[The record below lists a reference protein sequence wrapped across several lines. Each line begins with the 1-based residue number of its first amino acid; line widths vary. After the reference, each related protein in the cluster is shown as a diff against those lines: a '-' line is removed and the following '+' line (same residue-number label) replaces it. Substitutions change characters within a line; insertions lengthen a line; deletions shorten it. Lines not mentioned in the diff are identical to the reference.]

1 MSAIKLSI
9 CLPTFNRAVFLNK
22 ALAYFVT
29 DYKIPFEYEIV
40 ISDNASTDNTR
51 EIVDAYISE
60 GLPIRYFRRTENLGY
75 EPNLSSAFRHAR
87 GEYNVYLADDDMLII
102 DGIVDTIKYLDA
114 NPDVT
119 ACYAPWYLHD
129 EVQKVDQTLFYTVKA
144 DRKYER
150 RDFLGVFAFLVESHV
165 FPEIGIYRA
174 SALRSAWVPR
184 YFSYWAFS
192 HLAHYLDLG
201 AVTFRQK
208 PFYRA
213 VTVSTIPRDR
223 PQAGN
228 DELLTAWDRYRGG
241 LEYFVNLGVK
251 RGVLRFD
258 QQFIA
263 QYESL
268 IKHFTLNRMAVALR
282 FWFARKEYLRSYELY
297 SRLCFGGFGDH
308 PDVTGVQG
316 QLPLMAAVQT
326 LAWATNS
333 AAEVNRLVLHGMADP
348 ASIEGLLRELG
359 LRADIEVVYGGNE
372 PSPSEPERA
381 AVFVPNA
388 ADRIIY
394 LQKGHPQNLVF
405 SEEDLIQ
412 PLAI

>member
-1 MSAIKLSI
+1 MDAIKLSI
-9 CLPTFNRAVFLNK
+9 CLPTFNRAVFLDK
-22 ALAYFVT
+22 ALRYFVT
-29 DYKIPFEYEIV
+29 DYKIPYKYEIV

-51 EIVDAYISE
+51 EVVDRYIE
-60 GLPIRYFRRTENLGY
+60 KGLPIRYFRREENLGY

-87 GEYNVYLADDDMLII
+87 GEYNIYLADDDMLII
-102 DGIVDTIKYLDA
+102 GGIVNTIKYLDA

-129 EVQKVDQTLFYTVKA
+129 EVQKVDQTLFYDVKA
-144 DRKYER
+144 DTKYER
-150 RDFLGVFAFLVESHV
+150 RNFLGVFAFLVESHV

-192 HLAHYLDLG
+192 HLAHYLDQG
-201 AVTFRQK
+201 AIAFRK
-208 PFYRA
+208 TPFYRA

-241 LEYFVNLGVK
+241 LEYMVNLGVK
-251 RGVLRFD
+251 RGKLPFD
-258 QQFIA
+258 QQSVV
-263 QYESL
+263 QYEAM
-268 IKHFTLNRMAVALR
+268 IKHFTFNRMAVALR
-282 FWFARKEYLRSYELY
+282 FWFAKKEYLKSYELY
-297 SRLCFGGFGDH
+297 SRLCFAGFGNH
-308 PDVTGVQG
+308 PDVAGVRG

-333 AAEVNRLVLHGMADP
+333 AAEVNRLVLHGMTDP

-359 LRADIEVVYGGNE
+359 LRANIEVVHNAGDMPDGAA
-372 PSPSEPERA
+372 ERA
-381 AVFVPNA
+381 AVFVANK
-388 ADRIIY
+388 ADRDIY
-394 LQKGHPQNLVF
+394 LKQGYPQNLVF
-405 SEEDLIQ
+405 CEEDLIE
-412 PLAI
+412 PLAM